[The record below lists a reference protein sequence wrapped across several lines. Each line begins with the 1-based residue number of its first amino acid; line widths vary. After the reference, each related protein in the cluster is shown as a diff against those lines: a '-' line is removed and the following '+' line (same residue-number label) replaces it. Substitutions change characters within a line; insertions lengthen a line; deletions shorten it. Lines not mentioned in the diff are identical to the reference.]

1 MEIKEAIKEL
11 HKLGVTGVRIFFEGG
26 GDSGAIEEMY
36 YSVDRFEDADDV
48 RNEFHSVHTNRLS
61 SLSKDLE
68 TVIENFAY
76 DQLNNIEDWWNNDG
90 GNGDMYIHIPSGEFV
105 IDVSIRYTEYNE
117 YSHNGK
123 ALDIELTEDELKL
136 PQIEEY
142 GTSI

>member
-36 YSVDRFEDADDV
+36 YSTDRFEDADDV

-68 TVIENFAY
+68 KAVEDWAY
-76 DQLNNIEDWWNNDG
+76 AELNKIEDWWNNDG

-117 YSHNGK
+117 YSHEGK
-123 ALDIELTEDELKL
+123 ALDTELTEDELKL